1 VPIPEASQNQEFDR
15 LLQRLRHHVDRRGLG
30 RLAAGALGAA
40 STLHLLDNAEAK
52 KKKKKKRKKHNG
64 SGSGSPAGTPGG
76 TPAQGTT
83 ASPTY
88 PPGTLLSQYDIT
100 LTGTVGSRTFQRAG
114 ILAFRQPF
122 DPSGTQNG
130 ANPFDVC
137 LKSGD
142 PATNPSVGAIQLSS
156 NNACFGGRSGLDLA
170 YVTITSATQLV
181 VEPDSRLAA
190 TCNNIYNYSSGL
202 TAAVYAP
209 YDGSMVINLLANGDQ
224 VAGTIDTNG
233 LIYCQSPGVER
244 YRAQFAGHRR

>member
-1 VPIPEASQNQEFDR
+1 MPISDVAQNPVFDR
-15 LLQRLRHHVDRRGLG
+15 LLQRLRQQVDRRGLG
-30 RLAAGALGAA
+30 RLAAGAAA
-40 STLHLLDNAEAK
+40 TAAALHALDDDAEAK
-52 KKKKKKRKKHNG
+52 KKKKKRKKRKGGAG
-64 SGSGSPAGTPGG
+64 STTPGTPGSAP
-76 TPAQGTT
+76 TQVTT
-83 ASPTY
+83 APPTY
-88 PPGTLLSQYDIT
+88 PPGTLLSEYAIT
-100 LTGTVGSRTFQRAG
+100 LTGTVGSRTFQRSG

-156 NNACFGGRSGLDLA
+156 NNACFGGRGGLDLA

-190 TCNNIYNYSSGL
+190 TCNNFYNYSSGL

-209 YDGSMVINLLANGDQ
+209 YDGSMVINLLANGDE

-233 LIYCQSPGVER
+233 LIYCQSPGIER
-244 YRAQFAGHRR
+244 YRAQFTGLRR